1 MILYKFWR
9 ISSVYEK
16 IPSVE
21 FKLICLQE
29 YPMNARTMKRST
41 NLTAQWA
48 IPTRAD
54 CDAIKEHQ
62 TTSWMVN
69 GIA

>member
-1 MILYKFWR
+1 
-9 ISSVYEK
+9 
-16 IPSVE
+16 
-21 FKLICLQE
+21 
-29 YPMNARTMKRST
+29 MNVRTMKRST